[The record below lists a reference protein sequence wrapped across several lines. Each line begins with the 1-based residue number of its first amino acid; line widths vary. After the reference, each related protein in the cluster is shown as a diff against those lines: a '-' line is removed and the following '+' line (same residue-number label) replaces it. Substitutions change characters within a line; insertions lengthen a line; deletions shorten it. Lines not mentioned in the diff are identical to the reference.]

1 MEPRAPGAP
10 GAPGGPGPRLLE
22 RGWEPAGGGGAAGA
36 GAGAGPGPGPGA
48 GGLRVLQWNCLA
60 DGLAQRGGF
69 ARCPPGALEWGPRRV
84 GLEAELG
91 RAGADLI
98 GLQEVNHFDWLRGFL
113 AGRGYD
119 STFLPKSRSPCL
131 ALGFPADG
139 LVLAWR
145 EARFELVELRSEPY
159 EGFGQ
164 GSSIVSLRERG
175 SGRPLVFGT
184 THLKA
189 KPEGAEARE
198 QQAHQLA
205 ARLAEAAA
213 AAGTGDVIVTGDFNE
228 GPGGQVLRVL
238 EGGAVCGLAD
248 ACRGWAANG
257 DAAGAPFTTW
267 KWRSAPPGGA
277 SGEGGP
283 DVEKRAWIDF
293 VLAAGAPRPRARLAL
308 PRAAAVG
315 PAGLPCPAYPSD
327 HLALVLEFAW

>member
-1 MEPRAPGAP
+1 MEAA
-10 GAPGGPGPRLLE
+10 GGRPALLG
-22 RGWEPAGGGGAAGA
+22 RGWEPAAGGGAPG
-36 GAGAGPGPGPGA
+36 GGAGPGPGGPGA
-48 GGLRVLQWNCLA
+48 RALRVLQWNCLA

-69 ARCPPGALEWGPRRV
+69 ARCPPEALEWGARRA

-98 GLQEVNHFDWLRGFL
+98 GLQEVNHYDDWLRGFL
-113 AGRGYD
+113 AGRGYC
-119 STFLPKSRSPCL
+119 SAFLPKSRSPCV

-145 EARFELVELRSEPY
+145 GARFELVELRNEPY

-164 GSSIVSLRERG
+164 GSSIASLRERG

-189 KPEGAEARE
+189 KPEGAAARE

-213 AAGTGDVIVTGDFNE
+213 AAGTGDVLVTGDFNE
-228 GPGGQVLRVL
+228 EQGGAALGIL
-238 EGGAVCGLAD
+238 EGGTALGLAD

-267 KWRSAPPGGA
+267 KWRRAPPGDAPGA
-277 SGEGGP
+277 GAGGLR
-283 DVEKRAWIDF
+283 EKRAWIDY

-315 PAGLPCPAYPSD
+315 PAGLPSPAYPSD
-327 HLALVLEFAW
+327 HLALALEFAW